1 MVGKWAYDP
10 LCTKNLLLVVY
21 RILPKYTSVQ
31 ISFHP
36 LFTKYPV
43 IFAQKKTPA
52 KLFAEQSLAGVFI
65 PFDRSGCCVGLA
77 LRSQLHIHPGRDA
90 GRPCAL
96 LAQPAKLLTDMVRTL
111 AVLKRN
117 RAVFHL

>member
-43 IFAQKKTPA
+43 IFAQKKDTKMSFFL
-52 KLFAEQSLAGVFI
+52 KLYKYLI
-65 PFDRSGCCVGLA
+65 
-77 LRSQLHIHPGRDA
+77 I
-90 GRPCAL
+90 
-96 LAQPAKLLTDMVRTL
+96 
-111 AVLKRN
+111 
-117 RAVFHL
+117 

>member
-1 MVGKWAYDP
+1 MVGKRAYDP

-43 IFAQKKTPA
+43 IFAQSS
-52 KLFAEQSLAGVFI
+52 LQSLAGIFI
-65 PFDRSGCCVGLA
+65 PFDRSGCRVGLA
-77 LRSQLHIHPGRDA
+77 PRGQLHIHPGRDA

-96 LAQPAKLLTDMVRTL
+96 LTQPAKLLTDMVRTL